1 MSKEYNSNSIDVLE
15 GLKPVRIRPGMY
27 IGSTGP
33 KGLHH
38 LVWEIIDNAVDEHL
52 AGFCS
57 NIIITLN
64 KDGSLTVEDNGR
76 GMPVDL
82 HDNTLE
88 YPKSQYP
95 RGISAERILLTVLHS
110 GGKFNNE
117 NYAYSGG
124 LHGVGIS
131 VVNAL
136 SSYMKVEV
144 FKDNNHYIDEYENGG
159 IPITVLDNGELPSV
173 GSKRKKGTKITFMP
187 DKTIFDT
194 VNFQKQVIAKKLKE
208 IAYLNKNLILTLID
222 NTVSP
227 ATRDIFHEENG
238 LVGYIKDLTENKDL
252 VYDEPVSIT
261 ADNEECYLEFV
272 MQHTNDFN
280 ETNVSFC
287 NNINTIEGGV
297 HVTGMK
303 SALTKVVNKFG
314 IQYNMLKNKSASL
327 DGKDIRSGFTS
338 IINIKVK
345 NPQFE
350 GQTKTKLG
358 NSSIRSAVESLLY
371 KELELYFD
379 KDLELVK
386 TIIEQSLKYEKIRL
400 NENKSKERSLKKQS
414 VGNKKLAACQI
425 NYNPSKGLLPE
436 LFLVEGDSAGGS
448 AKEARDRKYQAIF
461 SMFGKALNVEK
472 ASDEKIASNQKLLP
486 IANAIGIG
494 IGEEEITG
502 LKYNKVIIMTD
513 ADVDGAH
520 IRTLLLTF
528 FYRYMS
534 QLIIEGHV
542 YFAMPPLYKVT
553 IGKAEKYFYDD
564 SELNK
569 WLKTHSKDKYTLQR
583 YKGLGEM
590 NPDQLWETTMDPKTR
605 VLKRVSIEDA
615 IAAEQITT
623 LLMGSKVPPRRQFI
637 EDNYDKAV
645 IDL

>member
-238 LVGYIKDLTENKDL
+238 L
-252 VYDEPVSIT
+252 
-261 ADNEECYLEFV
+261 
-272 MQHTNDFN
+272 
-280 ETNVSFC
+280 
-287 NNINTIEGGV
+287 
-297 HVTGMK
+297 
-303 SALTKVVNKFG
+303 
-314 IQYNMLKNKSASL
+314 
-327 DGKDIRSGFTS
+327 
-338 IINIKVK
+338 
-345 NPQFE
+345 
-350 GQTKTKLG
+350 
-358 NSSIRSAVESLLY
+358 
-371 KELELYFD
+371 
-379 KDLELVK
+379 
-386 TIIEQSLKYEKIRL
+386 
-400 NENKSKERSLKKQS
+400 
-414 VGNKKLAACQI
+414 
-425 NYNPSKGLLPE
+425 
-436 LFLVEGDSAGGS
+436 
-448 AKEARDRKYQAIF
+448 DRK
-461 SMFGKALNVEK
+461 SV
-472 ASDEKIASNQKLLP
+472 
-486 IANAIGIG
+486 
-494 IGEEEITG
+494 
-502 LKYNKVIIMTD
+502 V
-513 ADVDGAH
+513 
-520 IRTLLLTF
+520 
-528 FYRYMS
+528 
-534 QLIIEGHV
+534 
-542 YFAMPPLYKVT
+542 
-553 IGKAEKYFYDD
+553 
-564 SELNK
+564 
-569 WLKTHSKDKYTLQR
+569 
-583 YKGLGEM
+583 
-590 NPDQLWETTMDPKTR
+590 
-605 VLKRVSIEDA
+605 
-615 IAAEQITT
+615 
-623 LLMGSKVPPRRQFI
+623 
-637 EDNYDKAV
+637 
-645 IDL
+645 